1 MLALNNLIL
10 KSKKFFGACKTSE
23 ILENQTYAWEL
34 LLQAS
39 TSESTELR
47 FLAKEVNQEL
57 MIAPNLLTAINNYIE
72 QIYHDKKST
81 QFISHSQQ
89 YVKLFAKAL
98 YDITPN
104 NDAYREASSVFL
116 SSVDKKDRTFCVNL
130 VRSFFTY
137 WKSTNK
143 DLSLEKINNTSK
155 ISDHTQ
161 ELTRLWNDIDTAF
174 ITTIEEALLTHYQQA
189 VKKINILEDEIK
201 LRAKIAKV
209 IIIRQRKYNK
219 TPEGYRENI
228 TSVQSVFS
236 NKDLLNYFL
245 SVSREFYHSWEN
257 VINKKG

>member
-1 MLALNNLIL
+1 MLALNHLIL
-10 KSKKFFGACKTSE
+10 KSRKRFGASKASE
-23 ILENQTYAWEL
+23 ILENQAYAWEL

-57 MIAPNLLTAINNYIE
+57 AIAPNLITALHNYIE
-72 QIYHDKKST
+72 QIHHDKKST
-81 QFISHSQQ
+81 QFINHSQH
-89 YVKLFAKAL
+89 YLKLFAKQL
-98 YDITPN
+98 YNIDPN

-116 SSVDKKDRTFCVNL
+116 STLDKKDHTFCVNL

-137 WKSTNK
+137 WKSANE
-143 DLSLEKINNTSK
+143 DLSLEKTSSSPK
-155 ISDHTQ
+155 ISDHIK
-161 ELTRLWNDIDTAF
+161 ELTRLWNDIDATF
-174 ITTIEEALLTHYQQA
+174 ITTIEEALLSHYQQA

-228 TSVQSVFS
+228 TNVQSVFL

-257 VINKKG
+257 VINKKS